1 MKKIKYFKKMNQDGG
16 IWYAEGWGYPL
27 DVELTNGKTLHLA
40 CEFCRGAG
48 WILTDRDT
56 GLLAQH
62 TDIPN
67 RKQLSEYIPAVAP
80 NYSRIIDTEYYKA
93 QKDKFKQFFEK
104 MNKGVKE
111 NEIQN

>member
-1 MKKIKYFKKMNQDGG
+1 MKKIKYFKKMNQDEK
-16 IWYAEGWGYPL
+16 IWYAESWGYPL
-27 DVELTNGKTLHLA
+27 DVKLPSEKVLHLA

-67 RKQLSEYIPAVAP
+67 RKQLSEYIHIPAVIS

-93 QKDKFKQFFEK
+93 QKDKFKQFF
-104 MNKGVKE
+104 NKKYKG
-111 NEIQN
+111 

>member
-1 MKKIKYFKKMNQDGG
+1 MNQDGG

>member
-1 MKKIKYFKKMNQDGG
+1 MKKIKYFKKMNNGKK
-16 IWYAEGWGYPL
+16 IWYAESWGYPL
-27 DVELTNGKTLHLA
+27 DVKLPNEKVFHLA
-40 CEFCRGAG
+40 CEFVRGAG

-67 RKQLSEYIPAVAP
+67 RKQLSEYIPAVTTH
-80 NYSRIIDTEYYKA
+80 YSRIIDTEYYKA

-104 MNKGVKE
+104 T
-111 NEIQN
+111 

>member
-1 MKKIKYFKKMNQDGG
+1 MKQDDK
-16 IWYAEGWGYPL
+16 IWYAESWGYPL
-27 DVELTNGKTLHLA
+27 DVKLPNEKVFHLA

-67 RKQLSEYIPAVAP
+67 RKQLSEYISAVIP
-80 NYSRIIDTEYYKA
+80 NYSRITDTEYYKA
-93 QKDKFKQFFEK
+93 QKDELKQFLK
-104 MNKGVKE
+104 QIQCKQE
-111 NEIQN
+111 N